1 MSGLVMGLRRAA
13 LAVIAAAATTV
24 ASESQAGS
32 AIDWG
37 LLQPTPNLLDS
48 YTRGFDQGRKIAA
61 ARAAQQAEAGRR
73 EAETTGAM
81 ARDADQQRQ
90 VRARAAGRMIA
101 DGKCRDARSYALLEG
116 DLDLALQV
124 AKLCPYAP

>member
-1 MSGLVMGLRRAA
+1 MGGLVMGLRSAA
-13 LAVIAAAATTV
+13 LAVIAAAATSV
-24 ASESQAGS
+24 ANGSEAGS

-61 ARAAQQAEAGRR
+61 APAAQQAAAERR
-73 EAETTGAM
+73 DAETTGAM
-81 ARDADQQRQ
+81 ARADQQRQ

-101 DGKCRDARSYALLEG
+101 DGKCQDARTYALLEG